1 MLDIYDL
8 KLVIIVEE
16 KLLLFEFSRIGVF
29 LYGVKF
35 VYVNE
40 SVEFFYVDECFVI
53 MGSFMFVNN
62 NNLMLVIICRY
73 VLE

>member
-1 MLDIYDL
+1 MLDKNDL

-16 KLLLFEFSRIGVF
+16 NMLLIELSKIGVF

-62 NNLMLVIICRY
+62 NNMMIVIICWY